1 MHLLNKGSGRT
12 GLDTYVRFAQVG
24 QGHRLP
30 TVPGVDQF
38 NAVVDLFDY
47 PMYVVT
53 TGNGNERSGCLV
65 GFATQASIDPV
76 RFLVAIS
83 NKNHTFRVA
92 CAATRLVV
100 HLISADERQLAELFG
115 EHSGDDIDKFARC
128 DWTPGPDG
136 VPVLDAAAAWFSGRI
151 IDKRDFGDHVGFLIE
166 PDSGEVRDSDVRVLM
181 DSDVSDLDAG
191 HDA

>member
-1 MHLLNKGSGRT
+1 
-12 GLDTYVRFAQVG
+12 
-24 QGHRLP
+24 
-30 TVPGVDQF
+30 VPAADGF
-38 NAVVDLFDY
+38 NDVVDLLDY

-53 TGNGNERSGCLV
+53 TANTDERSGCLV

-83 NKNHTFRVA
+83 DKNHTFRVA
-92 CAATRLVV
+92 SSATRLVV
-100 HLISADERQLAELFG
+100 HLIGAEDRGLAQLFG

-151 IDKRDFGDHVGFLIE
+151 IDKRTLGDHVGFLIE
-166 PDSGEVRDSDVRVLM
+166 PDSAVVRDASVRVLM
-181 DSDVSDLDAG
+181 DTDVSDMDAG
-191 HDA
+191 HEA